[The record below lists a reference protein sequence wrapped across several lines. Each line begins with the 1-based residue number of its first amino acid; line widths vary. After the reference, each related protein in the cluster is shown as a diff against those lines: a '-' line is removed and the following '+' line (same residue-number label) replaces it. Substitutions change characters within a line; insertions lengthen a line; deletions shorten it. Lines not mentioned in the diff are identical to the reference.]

1 MSGISGGA
9 LQAGSTSLILL
20 LKSHKSRKALP
31 MRRQR
36 KTFVIW
42 LMKQEKE
49 VLSLSLSVF
58 VRLLPYNIWY
68 ILSLVSYRWGGAAW
82 VNERVLLTA
91 SVTRTAPIPCRGDR
105 RAGSGHEIWLNCL
118 EINLRSQREW
128 ERERE
133 RVRER
138 EKENGTTY
146 KKPCMGCMSWV
157 NVDREGSTWSSS
169 SRIVIENHQRH
180 RSWVFGRCLPLSSPL
195 FLSLSLYLPLSQ
207 FNEFLSVFLLTDLEI
222 ISFTRFLNPLL
233 LSL

>member
-49 VLSLSLSVF
+49 VLSLSLSLCVF
-58 VRLLPYNIWY
+58 SPTIYGIFLLSCRIVGAVQPELMRGSSWPQVWQGQRPYRVEATAERDQATKFDSIVWKLICGHN
-68 ILSLVSYRWGGAAW
+68 G
-82 VNERVLLTA
+82 NEN
-91 SVTRTAPIPCRGDR
+91 GK
-105 RAGSGHEIWLNCL
+105 GNG
-118 EINLRSQREW
+118 W
-128 ERERE
+128 ERER
-133 RVRER
+133 
-138 EKENGTTY
+138 ENGTTY

-157 NVDREGSTWSSS
+157 NVDREGSTWSAS

-195 FLSLSLYLPLSQ
+195 FLSLSLSTSLAVQ
-207 FNEFLSVFLLTDLEI
+207 W
-222 ISFTRFLNPLL
+222 ISFSIFVDWPWNHFIY
-233 LSL
+233 SIS